1 MIPENPSY
9 RLVIMRGILIIT
21 EGQREMVSLSSC
33 LVRAGY
39 TVEVCASTDDAIV
52 EALSSITPEVVLF
65 DGLTTDRPAA
75 EIRKLLATECSLRE
89 VLFILV
95 AAEDQAGEIDLT
107 GVDDFLIPPYTPA
120 EFLARLRLILWRT
133 KNIDGD
139 QVVKVGDL
147 IIDLQ
152 NYEVT
157 IDGIPIEM
165 TFKEYELLK
174 FLATHRG
181 RVFTR
186 EALLNHVWGYDYYG
200 GTRTVDVHIRRIR
213 SKLGTESEDL
223 IETVRNVGYRFAG

>member
-1 MIPENPSY
+1 
-9 RLVIMRGILIIT
+9 MRGVLIIT
-21 EGQREMVSLSSC
+21 EGQRDMVSLSSC

-39 TVEVCASTDDAIV
+39 SVEVCASSDDAIL
-52 EALSSITPEVVLF
+52 EALSNVTPEVVLF
-65 DGLTTDRPAA
+65 DGVSTSRTPA
-75 EIRKLLATECSLRE
+75 EIRKLLATECSLKE
-89 VLFILV
+89 VLFVLI
-95 AAEDQAGEIDLT
+95 ATEDQAGEIDLS
-107 GVDDFLIPPYTPA
+107 GVDDFLIPPYTPG
-120 EFLARLRLILWRT
+120 EFLARLRLIFWRV
-133 KNIDGD
+133 KGIDGD

-147 IIDLQ
+147 MIDLQ

-157 IDGIPIEM
+157 IDGIPVEM